1 MHSDVAVGGNH
12 YVAGS
17 QEVLGNG
24 IYHGSVAVGKDVMVG
39 GSVVA
44 NGNVSGNNLY
54 AANDVFIGGQSLS
67 SRFGSLDS
75 RISKVGAGAAAL
87 AGLHPLDY
95 DPLNKWDFAAGYGHY
110 SGADAVAIGAYY
122 RPNEN
127 TMFSL
132 AGTVGSDEDMLNAGL
147 SIKFGPGTAG
157 KSRAELTKQVAE
169 MQEQNAKLAQE
180 VQTMKQALYAL
191 VGMVDMTKVK
201 EMPDV
206 PQDHWAKDA
215 VDHLA
220 GNGVIEGYPDGT
232 FKGDKTM
239 TRYEIAEMLYKAL
252 QKGAQVDPQ
261 MLKEYAPEL
270 EALQGQHK

>member
-1 MHSDVAVGGNH
+1 
-12 YVAGS
+12 
-17 QEVLGNG
+17 
-24 IYHGSVAVGKDVMVG
+24 
-39 GSVVA
+39 
-44 NGNVSGNNLY
+44 
-54 AANDVFIGGQSLS
+54 
-67 SRFGSLDS
+67 
-75 RISKVGAGAAAL
+75 
-87 AGLHPLDY
+87 
-95 DPLNKWDFAAGYGHY
+95 
-110 SGADAVAIGAYY
+110 
-122 RPNEN
+122 
-127 TMFSL
+127 MFSL

-252 QKGAQVDPQ
+252 QKALSRSSNAQRIRTGAGSASRPAQIVPVHAYVYQ
-261 MLKEYAPEL
+261 IMLNR
-270 EALQGQHK
+270 HN